1 MTFHYIRGSINLS
14 ALGQQKISKISVVVD
29 GSEESMLAADR
40 ALVMAKKKNNAEL
53 ITLNVIHSQ
62 KYLYSPSYARRLV
75 IRSTTN
81 SILKNRTQG
90 LHYISE

>member
-40 ALVMAKKKNNAEL
+40 ALVMAKKKNNA
-53 ITLNVIHSQ
+53 
-62 KYLYSPSYARRLV
+62 
-75 IRSTTN
+75 
-81 SILKNRTQG
+81 
-90 LHYISE
+90 